1 MICKIK
7 KLIQI
12 KPMKFQSKILTL
24 FLALFFAAAG
34 SVKAV
39 CPVCVVAVGGGL
51 GISRWLGVDDAIS
64 SLWIGALLAAMSL
77 WTIDWIQKKNW
88 KFVFYKA
95 VTWVLYYGLTVGPL
109 YYYGLIGHP
118 LNKIFGIDKIL
129 FGVILGTAVF
139 LGGVWLNLFLKL
151 KNNGKQYFNYQKV
164 VVPFLS
170 LVAASLI
177 LYLIIIWK

>member
-1 MICKIK
+1 
-7 KLIQI
+7 
-12 KPMKFQSKILTL
+12 MKFQNKFLIFFLGL
-24 FLALFFAAAG
+24 FLAAAG
-34 SVKAV
+34 SAKAV

-64 SLWIGALLAAMSL
+64 SLWIGALLAAMSF
-77 WTIDWIQKKNW
+77 WTIDWLEKKNW
-88 KFVFYKA
+88 KFAFYKSI
-95 VTWVLYYGLTVGPL
+95 TWILYYALTVIPL
-109 YYYGLIGHP
+109 YYYELIGHP

-129 FGVILGTAVF
+129 FGVIMGTAVF
-139 LGGVWLNLFLKL
+139 LGGVWLNDFLKA
-151 KNNGKQYFNYQKV
+151 KNGGKQYFNYQKV

>member
-1 MICKIK
+1 
-7 KLIQI
+7 
-12 KPMKFQSKILTL
+12 MKSQNKILSL
-24 FLALFFAAAG
+24 FLALFLTAAC

-64 SLWIGALLAAMSL
+64 SLWIGALLAALSF
-77 WTIDWIQKKNW
+77 WTIDWLEKKNW
-88 KFVFYKA
+88 KFAFYKA
-95 VTWVLYYGLTVGPL
+95 TTWILYYGLTVLPL
-109 YYYGLIGHP
+109 YYYEIIGHP

-129 FGVILGTAVF
+129 FGVILGTVIF
-139 LGGVWLNLFLKL
+139 LGGVWLNNFLKA

-170 LVAASLI
+170 LIVASLI
-177 LYLIIIWK
+177 FYFIIIWK